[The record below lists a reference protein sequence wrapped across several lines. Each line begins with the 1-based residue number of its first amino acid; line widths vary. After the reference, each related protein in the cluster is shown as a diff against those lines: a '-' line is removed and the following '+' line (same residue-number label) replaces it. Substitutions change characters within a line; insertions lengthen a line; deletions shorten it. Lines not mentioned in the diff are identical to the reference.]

1 MQMNKEQ
8 ALDVA
13 QIVQT
18 TPRLTRV
25 IVRAF
30 RRPLNRLIYRIV
42 ARAYERGQ
50 INSHQM
56 HSLLAQF
63 DPTQQGVFGQM

>member
-1 MQMNKEQ
+1 MDKEQ

-13 QIVQT
+13 QIIQT
-18 TPRLTRV
+18 TPPLTRV

-30 RRPLNRLIYRIV
+30 RRPLNRLINRIIM
-42 ARAYERGQ
+42 RAYERNQ

-56 HSLLAQF
+56 HVLLAQF
-63 DPTQQGVFGQM
+63 DPTQQGVFGRM